1 MDFKNTLLKKLLLL
15 FIFIVNISAYS
26 QNFVPF
32 TTKYNNSLKGDMLL
46 IGNNVLNR
54 SSGSNLP
61 NDPYNGTANNN
72 DFNTM
77 EYIDVD
83 GDPSTFCSSSANL
96 TIPVATSGCYT
107 IEYAA
112 LYWAGMYKQAD
123 INSGRVNR
131 ANFDKVKF
139 KLPGAGAYTNIT
151 GNIIYDSFPT
161 DLSANSKGYVSVAD
175 VTTLVQGLANANGTY
190 TVADLIT
197 GSGSNTSG
205 GWTLYIVYSDPL
217 ATAKNITLFEGFSA
231 IGGTNTLNIPITG
244 FSTIPVGPVRAKLA
258 FSSLEGD
265 YGYTGDRLR
274 INGTN
279 MTIPTRPAN
288 NFFNASI
295 NDIAGAFT
303 ARVPNSTNLLG
314 FDAGI
319 INVPNPGNGV
329 IANGDTSATVSLV
342 TNGDSY
348 FYYMNAFAVEIIQPD
363 INLIKIVRDLA
374 GNNIAN
380 NTVALGQELYYDL
393 DFQNI
398 GNDGA
403 TSFTITDVLPINVD
417 FIPADLILPP
427 GVTYTYNALTHTIVF
442 TIPDSLVTQGGA
454 NYQIRIKVRVLD
466 DCNNLRDACS
476 NEIRNQAFK
485 TYSSLN
491 SGNVVEN
498 GTPSASGINS
508 CLILEPGTTNF
519 IADID
524 DCTFTRD
531 EILCGN
537 NVVLTAGSG
546 YLNYQWH
553 SGAPPTAAN
562 LIVGATSQS
571 YTATALGTYSVVNT
585 APAPCL
591 SITETINVIDFN
603 GAVPNPVI
611 PFADD
616 IDICPNDGSELPQI
630 YLCGA
635 NDSQLIQ
642 TNILNATSIVW
653 EVLDQTSCPVAIAHC
668 PNTNTTCT
676 WNQVGTGPN
685 FNATSAG
692 QYRVRIVFQNGC
704 FRTYYFNVFQNVFT
718 PTETHSDIICG
729 TNGNITVNGVPA
741 GYEFSLTGLAGSWQ
755 TSNIFTIPTQGTYT
769 VYIRLIGGGVG
780 NCIFTIP
787 NIQIINRN
795 FTVNVIVTDA
805 LCNNAR
811 GSIRVQV
818 NNVNPQYTY
827 TLYQG
832 ATLVNSVG
840 PINPNDYTFSN
851 LNPGTY
857 TVNVLT
863 TDGCTYSETVTIIN
877 PPILTVTAG
886 ITIPLTCNPG
896 QITVYPVGG
905 TPPYTYT
912 ISGTPGFQAVP
923 EFEILTAGTYT
934 FTVTDFNGCT
944 AATNLTITNVPPP
957 VFTVTQTDVL
967 CYGDASGQIS
977 FNVTNTN
984 GYTLLYSIDN
994 GVTFSSN
1001 PVFSNLVAGN
1011 YDTLVQYSLAGSVC
1025 LTVVQTITIGQPI
1038 EALTASG
1045 GVSEL
1050 AGCGPSGEG
1059 KVRITNPQGGTPA
1072 YEYSFDNGVT
1082 YGPINEAYLAPG
1094 TYTIYIR
1101 DANGC
1106 TYPMVV
1112 TIDPAPIDPTIT
1124 VNNPVFNCDGT
1135 SSSTITVNNNGGSFA
1150 YTYLLDGTVNT
1161 NVPDN
1166 VFVDVP
1172 CGNHTITVQY
1182 QNLLIPTYSNLLY
1195 EDFGRGANTI
1205 SPGIAAAYCWN
1216 NQPYP
1221 ATTPCGNNAIP
1232 GYSPVC
1238 GSYTIED
1245 NQYDVTSAII
1255 PNNCNWH
1262 PYRDH
1267 TSNGTDPTGRFL
1279 AVNIGSAAG
1288 PFGILYSK
1296 TINNVLPN
1304 QPIIIDVYLANLLRV
1319 GVNAADPDFI
1329 FELVN
1334 GSGTVVASQSTG
1346 IIDNTVNDWQLRTVT
1361 LNPGSNTTLTFN
1373 IRSGSILYSG
1383 NDAAIDD
1390 INVYQ
1395 EPIACITEVNYPI
1408 ILDCSAAFS
1417 AQITRVTNVNCNGA
1431 ASGQIVIAAQNFG
1444 LPYGFDYSIDGGT
1457 TWINSTTSPVIISG
1471 LVASTYNIVVRYDN
1485 SATTCSFPFTQIITE
1500 PAVLVANASLTS
1512 PATCLNGGTITASA
1526 SGGTPNYQYQL
1537 QNAAATILVPYQA
1550 NPVFTNLA
1558 PGTYFIVVKDVS
1570 GCTDIINASIVIPA
1584 PVNPTATVDVT
1595 SDLCYDGTNAATI
1608 VVAASGG
1615 VPPYQ
1620 YSLNGGLNQ
1629 ASNTFSGLTPG
1640 SYTIIVTDSYGCTF
1654 TIPAVTIQPQLTANV
1669 TITSN
1674 LNCTASPEAI
1684 ISGTITGGTA
1694 PYSYQVSYN
1703 ASALSTAVAVVG
1715 STFTHNAPTA
1725 GTYQFTIT
1733 DAIGC
1738 TYVTPVVTVAPLPIL
1753 NPPVLAVTS
1762 PIRCF
1767 GDATAAISVTNSGG
1781 LPPYTINVLNT
1792 TTGVNYGTQTSGL
1805 TAGNYTVTVT
1815 DANSCTAFQ
1824 TIVINQP
1831 AAIAFTSTSVNIQC
1845 GALGTE
1851 PGSIDISGVTG
1862 GTSPYTYIV
1871 SNSTGTYTST
1881 FGPTAATSHSFIILN
1896 FGVYTITVVD
1906 ANGCQLSRTNT
1917 VSSPPNSLTINPII
1931 IPTTDCLAGGSIQVC
1946 VNTPVPVGPYF
1957 FAIYQD
1963 LAPAVPGYQTFPGV
1977 GYQPADITDPTGQCS
1992 TFTGLTP
1999 GVTYSFIVY
2008 DQGTNCYY
2016 FETATS
2022 PVDTN
2027 SSMVVSNDAVA
2038 NVTCTGADDGNVSFT
2053 FSNYSATTAGVSY
2066 QIFYSAGNTP
2076 VLPVL
2081 IGTSA
2086 PLGGA
2091 PVTISNFGP
2100 LAPGQYYILL
2110 TENDGPNAGC
2120 SITSA
2125 NFTILE
2131 SPLELDLLV
2140 NVTKNDNCNVNAGQ
2154 ITVTG
2159 LDGTPAYSY
2168 QLVPAGGPVP
2178 TVLTW
2183 AGQASNVFNVE
2194 GGTYDI
2200 YIKDAFNCI
2209 RFALGVFVPTDTNP
2223 DISLSLEAATLCN
2236 TVEGNYSIR
2245 VTRNNTVGISPFTY
2259 SVDGSAF
2266 ATYTED
2272 VSFSFLL
2279 TGLNSGLHTVI
2290 IKDVNGCTE
2299 TETITISPPLSSTV
2313 TPTVA
2318 AVQNCGAS
2326 DGIITVNATGGTGVY
2341 NYSIAPNPAII
2352 TLIGNVFS
2360 NVPAGPYTIT
2370 VTDATTLCTFDIPVT
2385 LATPAPVTFTATPTD
2400 VTCNTG
2406 SDGSISIALTGV
2418 TSDPVYMYE
2427 ITAPIVRAPQ
2437 TSNVFTGLPADS
2449 YTVVVTSGRG
2459 CFTSQVVAVGEPA
2472 AVTIP
2477 AATLVVTQFGCTT
2490 GNTSNNATIVVNG
2503 VTGGSGT
2510 YVNYE
2515 FILGGTIVQSGTS
2528 NTYVES
2534 NPLGGFYTI
2543 NVYDNNGCSGTIN
2556 ATIDPFIRISFSGS
2570 SVTVTQDITC
2580 VDTENI
2586 TINVTN
2592 TGGLAPNLE
2601 YIVTG
2606 LGGNPYSVTQLNN
2619 PNFTGLTIGNY
2630 SITVNNLD
2638 TGCSIETV
2646 HLVFNPNT
2654 FIVTAAVTSNVICYG
2669 SATGS
2674 ATLTFIDQTV
2684 PTDEAGPFNYT
2695 VIHQGTGAT
2704 VASGTS
2710 AGITQVLTG
2719 LIAGV
2724 YEVQTTLV
2732 ATPECPAVTNFTITQ
2747 PAALL
2752 TINATSTRI
2761 TCNEVNNGGVIT
2773 YDGTISASAL
2783 NGWGAPYEFQLELGA
2798 TIITAWSSVTN
2809 FIDLGPGN
2817 YTVRVRDS
2825 RGCEEFTTVLL
2836 VIPTPITGTIN
2847 ASTAALPCVG
2857 DTTASITI
2865 TGVSGG
2871 EGSNYLYVLTNT
2883 TTGISTAPQTSN
2895 VFNDLGA
2902 GTYEVTISDS
2912 FTCEFTTGTV
2922 TISEPLDVVIGTL
2935 TMTVTPTC
2943 GTGAT
2948 LTLVGSGGTAP
2959 YRYSTTAGGPYSPLP
2974 VTFTNV
2980 LPGTYQYYVID
2991 ANDCIEVV
2999 SNAITVEPVVPLS
3012 VTVDLVNAVI
3022 HCSGDTT
3029 TITAIATNGLGNYTY
3044 ILTNLTGP
3052 VVTTNNTGV
3061 FNNITAGNYTL
3072 QVTSGDCTLPI
3083 PINISI
3089 VEPDPIL
3096 FLEPDPIQQSCPG
3109 DAFDAFASVA
3119 PVSGGTP
3126 PYYYSIT
3133 PHFEVVTSGDFYN
3146 LGPGIYT
3153 IRIIDSE
3160 GCQAETLPFQIIELL
3175 PLGFSSFNVFDELCI
3190 GDGGSVDLQITG
3202 GTSSGGTVTPEE
3214 GYSLVFNGNTYNSP
3228 TGEFSSVNVPEFANL
3243 PAGLYEDILITDD
3256 NGCEFKFN
3264 ITILPGLDIQAGY
3277 DIIYPCTGTVPTN
3290 ELTVSYNSTIA
3301 LADLT
3306 FSLDGGTPQASNV
3319 FTALSPGNHIITV
3332 THANTCSVDLPVFVD
3347 SYSALDLT
3355 LTESGL
3361 NTITATATGGL
3372 PAYVY
3377 TFIDSAGNVLYIGS
3391 NPVYQ
3396 ISATDTYTV
3405 IVTDANEC
3413 VDMDSIPMTF
3423 YDIVIPDYFTP
3434 DGDGNNDGWSP
3445 HFADNFPNIVTYV
3458 FDRYSRVI
3466 ITLRQGQEWDGTYNN
3481 SKLPTGDYWYV
3492 IKLNG
3497 ETDAREFVG
3506 NFTLYR

>member
-1 MDFKNTLLKKLLLL
+1 MFV
-15 FIFIVNISAYS
+15 ISISAYS
-26 QNFVPF
+26 QNFIPF
-32 TTKYNNSLKGDMLL
+32 YTNSLGSFSAIKGDMLL
-46 IGNNVLNR
+46 IGNNTLNR
-54 SSGSNLP
+54 RTSSNNP

-72 DFNTM
+72 DFSSPNTM
-77 EYIDVD
+77 DYIDVD
-83 GDPSTFCSSSANL
+83 ADPTTFSSSSANL

-107 IEYAA
+107 IQNAT
-112 LYWAGMYKQAD
+112 LYWGGMYKEAD
-123 INSGRVNR
+123 VTSGRVNR
-131 ANFDKVKF
+131 TLLNTIKL
-139 KLPGAGAYTNIT
+139 KLPGAATYTNIV
-151 GNIIYDSFPT
+151 GPAPIYDSYPT
-161 DLSANSKGYVSVAD
+161 DLSASSKGYVCSAD
-175 VTTLVQGLANANGTY
+175 VTALVQGLANANGTY
-190 TVADLIT
+190 TVANLIA
-197 GSGSNTSG
+197 GSGSNTSA

-231 IGGTNTLNIPITG
+231 IANTTTLNIPITG
-244 FSTIPVGPVRAKLA
+244 FTTIPVGPVRAKLA

-319 INVPNPGNGV
+319 INVPNPGNGI

-348 FYYMNAFAVEIIQPD
+348 FYYMNAFAIEIIQPN

-374 GNNIAN
+374 GTNIAN
-380 NTVALGQELYYDL
+380 GTVALGQELYYDL

-403 TSFTITDVLPINVD
+403 TGFTIVDFLPTNVD
-417 FIPADLILPP
+417 YIAADLIMPP
-427 GVTYTYNALTHTIVF
+427 GVTVVYNAVAHSLTF

-476 NEIRNQAFK
+476 NEVRNQAFK

-498 GTPSASGINS
+498 GQPSASGINS

-519 IADID
+519 LADID

-531 EILCGN
+531 EILCGS

-546 YLNYQWH
+546 YTSYQWH
-553 SGAPPTAAN
+553 NGAPPTAAN
-562 LIVGATSQS
+562 AIAGATGQS

-591 SITETINVIDFN
+591 TITETINVIDFN
-603 GAVPNPVI
+603 GITPNPVI
-611 PFADD
+611 PYADQVD
-616 IDICPNDGSELPQI
+616 TCANDGSELPKI
-630 YLCGA
+630 FLCGA
-635 NDSQLIQ
+635 GDSQLIQ
-642 TNILNATSIVW
+642 TNILNATSIIW
-653 EVLDQTSCPVAIAHC
+653 EVASSASCTASDPVAPPSSCPDTRACVTWSSAG
-668 PNTNTTCT
+668 PN
-676 WNQVGTGPN
+676 GPN
-685 FNATSAG
+685 FNATTAG
-692 QYRVRIVFQNGC
+692 QYRVRIVYQNGC
-704 FRTYYFNVFQNVFT
+704 FRNYYFNVYQNLFT

-755 TSNIFTIPTQGTYT
+755 ASNIFTITTAGTYT
-769 VYIRLIGGGVG
+769 VYIRPIGGGVG
-780 NCIFTIP
+780 NCIFTLP

-795 FTVNVIVTDA
+795 FTVNVIVANA

-840 PINPNDYTFSN
+840 PINLNDYTFSN

-863 TDGCTYSETVTIIN
+863 TDGCTYSQTVTITN
-877 PPILTVTAG
+877 PPVLTVTAA

-912 ISGTPGFQAVP
+912 ISGTAGFQAVP

-944 AATNLTITNVPPP
+944 ATTNLTITNVPPP
-957 VFTVTQTDVL
+957 VFTVTQTNVL
-967 CYGDASGQIS
+967 CYGNATGVIT

-994 GVTFSSN
+994 GATFSSN
-1001 PVFSNLVAGN
+1001 PVFSNLVAGS
-1011 YDTLVQYSLAGSVC
+1011 YETLVQYSLAGSVC
-1025 LTVVQTITIGQPI
+1025 LTTAQTITITEPAA
-1038 EALTASG
+1038 ALTASG

-1050 AGCGPSGEG
+1050 AGCGPLGEG
-1059 KVRITNPQGGTPA
+1059 KVRITNPQGGTPG
-1072 YEYSFDNGVT
+1072 YQYSFDNGVI
-1082 YGPINEAYLAPG
+1082 YGALNEAYLAPG

-1106 TYPMVV
+1106 VFPMVV
-1112 TIDPAPIDPTIT
+1112 TIDPAPVDPTIT
-1124 VNNPVFNCDGT
+1124 VNPPVFNCDGT
-1135 SSSTITVNNNGGSFA
+1135 SVSTITVNNNGGNFA
-1150 YTYLLDGTVNT
+1150 YTYLLDGVVNT
-1161 NVPDN
+1161 NVPAN

-1172 CGNHTITVQY
+1172 CGPHNITVQY
-1182 QNLLIPTYSNLLY
+1182 QNLVIPTYSNLLN
-1195 EDFGRGANTI
+1195 EDFGRGANTT
-1205 SPGIAAAYCWN
+1205 SPGINPAYCFER
-1216 NQPYP
+1216 QVA
-1221 ATTPCGNNAIP
+1221 ATQCN
-1232 GYSPVC
+1232 
-1238 GSYTIED
+1238 GSIQINDGDYA
-1245 NQYDVTSAII
+1245 VTKRINPRYGA
-1255 PNNCNWH
+1255 WVDA
-1262 PYRDH
+1262 RDH
-1267 TSNGTDPTGRFL
+1267 TSNGTDSEGRFL
-1279 AVNIGSAAG
+1279 AVNIGGVAG
-1288 PFGILYSK
+1288 VGGILYSK
-1296 TINNVLPN
+1296 QINNIIPN
-1304 QPIIIDVYLANLLRV
+1304 QPVRGSIWAMNLLV
-1319 GVNAADPDFI
+1319 TGNTQFNPNLTLQ
-1329 FELVN
+1329 LVKDLGL
-1334 GSGTVVASQSTG
+1334 GSETIIATQDTG
-1346 IIDNTVNDWQLRTVT
+1346 DIPKTQTWQNYILA
-1361 LNPGSNTTLTFN
+1361 LNPGANTSLAFV
-1373 IRSGSILYSG
+1373 IRSNNTATSG
-1383 NDAAIDD
+1383 NDVVIDD
-1390 INVYQ
+1390 LNVYQ
-1395 EPIACITEVNYPI
+1395 EPIACITEVTYPI
-1408 ILDCSAAFS
+1408 TLDCSAAFT
-1417 AQITRVTNVNCNGA
+1417 AQITSATNVSCNGA
-1431 ASGQIVIAAQNFG
+1431 ANGQITIAAQNFG
-1444 LPYGFDYSIDGGT
+1444 LPYGFDYSMNGGT
-1457 TWINSTTSPVIISG
+1457 TWTNSTTSPVTITG
-1471 LVASTYNIVVRYDN
+1471 LAANTYNIVIRYN
-1485 SATTCSFPFTQIITE
+1485 NAATTCSFPFTQVITQ
-1500 PAVLVANASLTS
+1500 PTALVASASLTS
-1512 PATCLNGGTITASA
+1512 PATCLSGGTITASTTGL
-1526 SGGTPNYQYQL
+1526 GGTPNYQYQL
-1537 QNAAATILVPYQA
+1537 QNGVGGVLVAYQG
-1550 NPVFTNLA
+1550 NPVFANLA
-1558 PGTYFIVVKDVS
+1558 PGTYVVVVRDAL
-1570 GCTDIINASIVIPA
+1570 GCTDPIDVSIIIPT
-1584 PVNPTATVDVT
+1584 PVNPTATVDAT
-1595 SDLCYDGTNAATI
+1595 SDLCYDNTSPATI

-1615 VPPYQ
+1615 VPPYR
-1620 YSLNGGLNQ
+1620 YSLNGGPNQ
-1629 ASNTFSGLTPG
+1629 ANNSFSGLAPG
-1640 SYTIIVTDSYGCTF
+1640 TYTITVTDSYGCTF
-1654 TIPAVTIQPQLTANV
+1654 TMPTITIQPQLRIDAV
-1669 TITSN
+1669 LTSN
-1674 LNCTASPEAI
+1674 LNCTSSPNAV

-1694 PYSYQVSYN
+1694 SYSYQVSFN
-1703 ASALSTAVAVVG
+1703 ASPLGASVAVVG
-1715 STFTHNAPTA
+1715 NTFTYNTSIA
-1725 GTYQFTIT
+1725 GTYRFFIT

-1738 TYVTPVVTVAPLPIL
+1738 TSNSQVVRVVPLPIL

-1831 AAIAFTSTSVNIQC
+1831 TAIAFTSTSVNIQC

-1881 FGPTAATSHSFIILN
+1881 FGPTAATSHSFVILN

-2016 FETATS
+2016 FETASS

-2027 SSMVVSNDAVA
+2027 SSMVVSTDAVA

-2091 PVTISNFGP
+2091 PVTISNFGLLP
-2100 LAPGQYYILL
+2100 PGQYYILL

-2125 NFTILE
+2125 NFTIVE

-2140 NVTKNDNCNVNAGQ
+2140 NVTENDNCNVNAGQ

-2159 LDGTPAYSY
+2159 FNGTPAYSY
-2168 QLVPAGGPVP
+2168 QLVPAGTTPAP
-2178 TVLTW
+2178 NVLTW
-2183 AGQASNVFNVE
+2183 SGQASGVFNVE

-2200 YIKDAFNCI
+2200 YIRDAFNCI
-2209 RFALGVFVPTDTNP
+2209 RFALGIFVPTDTNP

-2266 ATYTED
+2266 TTYAED
-2272 VSFSFLL
+2272 ASFSFLL
-2279 TGLNSGLHTVI
+2279 TGLSSGLHTII
-2290 IKDVNGCTE
+2290 IKDANGCTE
-2299 TETITISPPLSSTV
+2299 TETITIYPPLSSTI
-2313 TPTVA
+2313 TPTIA

-2341 NYSIAPNPAII
+2341 TYSISPNPAVI
-2352 TLIGNVFS
+2352 TLSGNVFS
-2360 NVPAGPYTIT
+2360 NVPANTYTIT

-2385 LATPAPVTFTATPTD
+2385 LATPDAVTFTATPTD

-2406 SDGSISIALTGV
+2406 SDGSISIALTGA

-2437 TSNVFTGLPADS
+2437 TSNVFSGLALGN

-2459 CFTSQVVAVGEPA
+2459 CSATQVVPVGEPDA
-2472 AVTIP
+2472 ITFPVGSV
-2477 AATLVVTQFGCTT
+2477 VVTEFGCTT
-2490 GNTSNNATIVVNG
+2490 GNTTNNATIVVSG
-2503 VTGGSGT
+2503 VLGGSGT
-2510 YVNYE
+2510 YINYE
-2515 FILGGTIVQSGTS
+2515 FILGGSVVQSGTS
-2528 NTYVES
+2528 NTYIES

-2543 NVYDNNGCSGTIN
+2543 NVYDNNGCLGTTT

-2606 LGGNPYSVTQLNN
+2606 LGGNPYNLTQLNN

-2630 SITVNNLD
+2630 NITVNNLD
-2638 TGCSIETV
+2638 TGCNIQTT

-2654 FIVTAAVTSNVICYG
+2654 FIVTAAVTSNVICYN
-2669 SATGS
+2669 SATGT
-2674 ATLTFIDQTV
+2674 ATLTFIDQVV

-2704 VASGTS
+2704 VATGTS
-2710 AGITQVLTG
+2710 AGITQLLTG

-2724 YEVQTTLV
+2724 YQVQTTLV
-2732 ATPECPAVTNFTITQ
+2732 ASPECPAVTNFTITQ

-2752 TINATSTRI
+2752 TISATSTRI
-2761 TCNEVNNGGVIT
+2761 TCIPTND
-2773 YDGTISASAL
+2773 DGTISASAL
-2783 NGWGAPYEFQLELGA
+2783 NGWGAPYVFQLEESILGVV
-2798 TIITAWSSVTN
+2798 TPWSSVSNFTN
-2809 FIDLGPGN
+2809 LGPGN

-2825 RGCEEFTTVLL
+2825 RGCEEFTNVSL
-2836 VIPTPITGTIN
+2836 VIPSAITGTI
-2847 ASTAALPCVG
+2847 STSTPNLPCVG
-2857 DTTASITI
+2857 NTTGVITI

-2871 EGSNYLYVLTNT
+2871 EGANYLYVLTNT
-2883 TTGISTAPQTSN
+2883 LTGISTAPQTSN

-2902 GTYEVTISDS
+2902 GTYEVTIFDS

-2922 TISEPLDVVIGTL
+2922 TISAPVDNVVGTPAMPTAPTCTVGATITL
-2935 TMTVTPTC
+2935 T
-2943 GTGAT
+2943 
-2948 LTLVGSGGTAP
+2948 GSGGTAP

-2974 VTFTNV
+2974 ATFTNV
-2980 LPGTYQYYVID
+2980 GPGTYQYYVID
-2991 ANDCIEVV
+2991 ANNCLEHR
-2999 SNAITVEPVVPLS
+2999 SEITVVPVTPLAVS
-3012 VTVDLVNAVI
+3012 LDLTNAVI
-3022 HCSGDTT
+3022 RCFGDTGSV
-3029 TITAIATNGLGNYTY
+3029 TATATFGLGNYNY
-3044 ILTNLTGP
+3044 ILSIPDPNPLNPNIVVGSNSTGEFSGL
-3052 VVTTNNTGV
+3052 GV
-3061 FNNITAGNYTL
+3061 GTYFID
-3072 QVTSGDCTLPI
+3072 VTSGDCVLSTPVTFT
-3083 PINISI
+3083 INPVTEITAVSSQTNFKCPDDQFTGSI
-3089 VEPDPIL
+3089 TVT
-3096 FLEPDPIQQSCPG
+3096 
-3109 DAFDAFASVA
+3109 AT
-3119 PVSGGTP
+3119 GGTGILQ
-3126 PYYYSIT
+3126 YSISSAPNET
-3133 PHFEVVTSGDFYN
+3133 VNSGVFENLAIGNYTVYVQDESGCSIAPLNFTIGKPDDFAIVGGVPVVVDEVCLGDQ
-3146 LGPGIYT
+3146 GSI
-3153 IRIIDSE
+3153 
-3160 GCQAETLPFQIIELL
+3160 
-3175 PLGFSSFNVFDELCI
+3175 SFT
-3190 GDGGSVDLQITG
+3190 ITG
-3202 GTSSGGTVTPEE
+3202 GSDYYSYTDPVT
-3214 GYSLVFNGNTYNSP
+3214 
-3228 TGEFSSVNVPEFANL
+3228 
-3243 PAGLYEDILITDD
+3243 LITTITTGYTAATTGQPVQSSLTGVFDFQNLD
-3256 NGCEFKFN
+3256 YGDYEFIITDAAGCTYEIN
-3264 ITILPGLDIQAGY
+3264 QTILAGVDIQAGY
-3277 DIIYPCTGTVPTN
+3277 DVEYPCTETVPTN
-3290 ELTVSYNSTIA
+3290 ILTVSYNPSIP

-3306 FSLDGGTPQASNV
+3306 FTVDAPIGSPQASNV
-3319 FTALSPGNHIITV
+3319 FDNTIAPGNHVITI
-3332 THANTCSVDLPVFVD
+3332 THIDGCVKTLPVFVD
-3347 SYSALDLT
+3347 SFVALSVVLG
-3355 LTESGL
+3355 ESGL
-3361 NTITATATGGL
+3361 NTLTATVAGGL
-3372 PAYVY
+3372 PAYEY
-3377 TFIDSAGNVLYIGS
+3377 TFMDSAGNVLYVGP

-3396 ISATDTYTV
+3396 ISFTDTYTV
-3405 IVTDANEC
+3405 IVVDANGCEATATYQ
-3413 VDMDSIPMTF
+3413 ITF

-3434 DGDGNNDGWSP
+3434 DGDGTNDGWSP
-3445 HFADNFPNIVTYV
+3445 QFADNFPNIVTYV

-3466 ITLRQGQEWDGTYNN
+3466 ITLRQGDSWDGTYNN
-3481 SKLPTGDYWYV
+3481 NKLPSGDYWYV

-3497 ETDAREFVG
+3497 TTDAREFVG